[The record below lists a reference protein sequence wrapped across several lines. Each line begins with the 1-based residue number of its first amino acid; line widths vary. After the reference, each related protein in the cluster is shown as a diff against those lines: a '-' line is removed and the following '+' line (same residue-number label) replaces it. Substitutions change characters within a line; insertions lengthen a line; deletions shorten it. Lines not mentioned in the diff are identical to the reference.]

1 MNRQIKD
8 ITFRHVAIMLASALP
23 IDGKEFRERV
33 EANLKAIKR
42 LPAEQKTALKMAYIF
57 SRKVPRQEREDLF
70 QDLAV
75 KLFEARTSEQRLAYA
90 IARCDWRDWWKKYK
104 IRQHYSLDSITEDE
118 DGNPVTLGELII
130 GESEFELKM
139 DGKLDARRIWQQLPQ
154 DIKTIV
160 QKRLL
165 GQALLNTERARM
177 SYWIKTRGYSLLL
190 QN

>member
-1 MNRQIKD
+1 MKTIKVTYRN
-8 ITFRHVAIMLASALP
+8 IAIMLASSLP
-23 IDGKEFRERV
+23 VEGEDFRNRV
-33 EANLKAIKR
+33 EINLKAIQSLSTEAKN
-42 LPAEQKTALKMAYIF
+42 ALRSAYIF

-70 QDLAV
+70 QDIALALL
-75 KLFEARTSEQRLAYA
+75 KARTKEPRLAYA

-104 IRQHYSLDSITEDE
+104 IRQHYSLDSVTEDE
-118 DGNPVTLGELII
+118 DGNPATLGELII

-139 DGKLDARRIWQQLPQ
+139 DGKLDARRIWQKLPQ
-154 DIKTIV
+154 DIKAIV

-177 SYWIKTRGYSLLL
+177 SYWTKTQGYSLLL